1 MATTS
6 SSLQPIACVV
16 PQAPPIGGVAAGFPV
31 IVDGTFL
38 DRRVRNDF
46 RRLARQLEVPFVILD
61 CVADLRELR
70 RRLLARESDGLDA
83 SEADVG
89 VMEQQ
94 RKKMELLSDSE
105 RKAAIEVDSGAGAD
119 ALWEAVSRRLA
130 GQAAHR

>member
-1 MATTS
+1 MNGIS
-6 SSLQPIACVV
+6 STPRRIIVEAIA
-16 PQAPPIGGVAAGFPV
+16 PEEGDV

-38 DRRVRNDF
+38 DRRVRDDF

-94 RKKMELLSDSE
+94 RKKP
-105 RKAAIEVDSGAGAD
+105 R
-119 ALWEAVSRRLA
+119 
-130 GQAAHR
+130 